1 MPVKIFF
8 LLTIWISILFF
19 LSNCAYVVPKK
30 FEGTNFIV
38 KKIGSDLI
46 KKKINGKQDIN

>member
-1 MPVKIFF
+1 MPLKIFS
-8 LLTIWISILFF
+8 LLTILFF
-19 LSNCAYVVPKK
+19 VSNCAYVVPKK

-46 KKKINGKQDIN
+46 KKKLNENAE